1 VGASST
7 PSFLG
12 EKLGFT
18 LAHVEE
24 RPRKVT
30 RNFELFDVTSRA
42 SAATTRMSDAKI
54 GHAMRQAVIIDTMRE
69 NTSNESDG
77 EVIDRILGGDADAFE
92 CLMDR
97 YGEHVAR
104 IAGRRVPWGDA
115 EEVAQDIFIRAYMSL
130 SSYAGKGD
138 FKWWLSKIAE
148 RACHDFWRQRY
159 KSREK
164 PVSALDEDQARW
176 LARATFERSARAH
189 ADGSASRDA
198 RELLAWALG
207 RLSSEDRAVL
217 ELVSIEERPVAEA
230 AELLGWS
237 VVNVKVRAYRSRKKL
252 RAILERLMAKEGEN
266 DETK

>member
-1 VGASST
+1 
-7 PSFLG
+7 
-12 EKLGFT
+12 
-18 LAHVEE
+18 
-24 RPRKVT
+24 
-30 RNFELFDVTSRA
+30 
-42 SAATTRMSDAKI
+42 
-54 GHAMRQAVIIDTMRE
+54 
-69 NTSNESDG
+69 
-77 EVIDRILGGDADAFE
+77 
-92 CLMDR
+92 MDR

-115 EEVAQDIFIRAYMSL
+115 EEVAQDIFVRAYMSL

-159 KSREK
+159 KRREK

-176 LARATFERSARAH
+176 LARATSEQSARAH
-189 ADGSASRDA
+189 ADGAASSEA

-217 ELVSIEERPVAEA
+217 ELVHIEERPVAEA

-266 DETK
+266 NETK